1 MTLSG
6 RDSWPEVDCSG
17 VPSLFSSFVDT
28 FVDFVVG
35 GQILGPQPTSSG
47 SDRESGGSSLLVTKV
62 PAAERLIAIGDIH
75 GDLRKAKEAL
85 MIAEVMDEN
94 EKWIGGK
101 TVVVQVGDLLD
112 RGGQELKTLYL
123 LEKLKGEA
131 RKQGGDVHIMNGNHE
146 IMNIEGDF
154 RYVEPKGF
162 AEFGEWGKWFKIGN
176 ALKEQCKGL
185 EKPTDFFEDIPTNL
199 PENLRA
205 RLAAL
210 RPGGPI
216 SSRFLAAHPTVLVV
230 GQTVFV
236 HGGLLPKHIDH
247 GLENINEEVR
257 RWILGEKKWYGP
269 KYLHGRQAL
278 VWIREYSNEQESR
291 CDCGLLEETLKS
303 ITGAQRMVVGH
314 TIQEKLG
321 INAVCNN
328 KVVRVDVGM
337 SEGCGNFAPEVLEVK
352 GDKELTVLTRSGALR
367 LMNDDEVITLLRKYR
382 GRPGLASL
390 LTPEKDK
397 PQVPFTMQTA

>member
-1 MTLSG
+1 MTTSG
-6 RDSWPEVDCSG
+6 EDFGPEVDCSS
-17 VPSLFSSFVDT
+17 VPSVFSSFVDT

-35 GQILGPQPTSSG
+35 GQVLGSQQSPTSSG
-47 SDRESGGSSLLVTKV
+47 ALKENGVTSPVVTRV
-62 PAAERLIAIGDIH
+62 PAAERVIAVGDLH
-75 GDLRKAKEAL
+75 GDLEKAKEAM
-85 MIAEVMDEN
+85 MIAEVMDAN
-94 EKWIGGK
+94 EKWMGGK
-101 TVVVQVGDLLD
+101 TVVVQVGDVLD
-112 RGGQELKTLYL
+112 RGGEELKILYL

-131 RKQGGDVHIMNGNHE
+131 MKQGGDVHIMNGNHE

-154 RYVEPKGF
+154 RYVDPKGF
-162 AEFGEWGKWFKIGN
+162 AEFGEWAKWYRIGN

-185 EKPTDFFEDIPTNL
+185 EKPPDFFKDIPTNL

-216 SSRFLAAHPTVLVV
+216 SSRFLAAHPTVLIV

-236 HGGLLPKHIDH
+236 HGGLLPKHIDR
-247 GLENINEEVR
+247 GLEKINDEVR
-257 RWILGEKKWYGP
+257 RWILGEKNWLGP
-269 KYLHGRQAL
+269 SYLHGRQAL
-278 VWIREYSNEQESR
+278 VWLREYSKEQESV

-337 SEGCGNFAPEVLEVK
+337 SKGCGNFAPEVLELRD
-352 GDKELTVLTRSGALR
+352 DKELTVLTRSGALR
-367 LMNDDEVITLLRKYR
+367 MMNDEEIAALLRKYKVI
-382 GRPGLASL
+382 
-390 LTPEKDK
+390 KDAG
-397 PQVPFTMQTA
+397 TANFVTSSVERNYPNFD